1 VLAEPGLFIEAIVAP
16 NFSAAAVELLTT
28 KPKWRKN
35 VRLMQVGK
43 LGPREETLAYRQI
56 AGGMLAQQADTVAD
70 DYSAWKVVTEN
81 QPDEL
86 LNGELR
92 FAWQMVRH
100 IKSNAIA
107 ICRNQSLV
115 GVGAGQM
122 SRVDSVK
129 ISIRKA
135 GDRTQNA
142 VLSSDAFFPFP
153 DAIEEAA
160 EVGIAAIIQPG
171 GSRGDEAVI
180 QACNDHGIAMI
191 FTGRRHFKH

>member
-1 VLAEPGLFIEAIVAP
+1 
-16 NFSAAAVELLTT
+16 
-28 KPKWRKN
+28 
-35 VRLMQVGK
+35 
-43 LGPREETLAYRQI
+43 
-56 AGGMLAQQADTVAD
+56 MLAQQAETVAD
-70 DYSAWKVVTEN
+70 DYSAWKVVTET
-81 QPDEL
+81 QPDAL
-86 LNGELR
+86 LDGELR

-153 DAIEEAA
+153 DAIEVAA